1 MRSHPITD
9 ASTTNRNI
17 TFVLFNTLFFGIVG
31 SYIGGL
37 IYVLIWI
44 KLTSSYHQSFYYFFL
59 SPLVGFIPAA
69 FTGFLYSITYIKFK
83 GVGIKIALLYGFF
96 GMMAL
101 GAFMSFTQPD
111 YTYDI
116 NYKQSIDI
124 ISAIKFTSS
133 LALLGAFCALACS
146 KLVNKIYKY

>member
-1 MRSHPITD
+1 MD

-17 TFVLFNTLFFGIVG
+17 TFVLANILFFGIVG
-31 SYIGGL
+31 SYVGGL

-44 KLTSSYHQSFYYFFL
+44 KLTSSYQQSFYYFLL

-69 FTGFLYSITYIKFK
+69 FTGFLYSITYLKCK
-83 GVGIKIALLYGFF
+83 GVGIKIGAIYGFLV
-96 GMMAL
+96 M
-101 GAFMSFTQPD
+101 GAIGTFMSFSQPD

-116 NYKQSIDI
+116 NYKQSVDI

-133 LALLGAFCALACS
+133 LALLGAFCALACA